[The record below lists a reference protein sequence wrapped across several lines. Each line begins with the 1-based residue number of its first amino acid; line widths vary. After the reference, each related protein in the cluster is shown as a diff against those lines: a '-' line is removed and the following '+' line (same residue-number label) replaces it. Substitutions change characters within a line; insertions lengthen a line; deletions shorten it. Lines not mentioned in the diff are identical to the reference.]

1 MSGLSQPLV
10 GKAGGDIESSGAEQL
25 VQAETA
31 SPVQLRSEA
40 NHAGSAGLSFVVSTV
55 TGQQFSVIAAG
66 TDSVVAIKRHILRQ
80 AGIPMEAQRIV
91 RAGVELEDTQTLG
104 GCGVADKESLH
115 LMLKLTAEE
124 ARAGEAMDPALA
136 DMMQR
141 HGLTEAEQWQ
151 LHGENVVDVETF
163 ASLRDEDFQ
172 FSGIDIRARR
182 QEKLQRDQE
191 KATATHAL
199 AMMRQVQGLLD
210 DAGLSHAGRECARS
224 LSEVSALRA
233 LDLQGMKD
241 LGLSIVDRRKLD
253 AFRQTERVRNVE
265 DVEMEEVMTEPERQR
280 RAVAADAEKQRQ
292 AVAAAAEQEQRQSKC
307 SSKACCIYL
316 TANIVMAVAI
326 CHVTLIA
333 ILVAIA
339 LLSGWDEPPLSP
351 NTESPN
357 TESPNTESWR
367 YGAPGEA
374 CSAVCSSA
382 GMGCEDGD
390 WGVHDEQSMRAA
402 LEAAWQS
409 VDAVCTRGFYSSS
422 YLTSPKVYE
431 YYGECYYMEGS
442 ESTSCSATS
451 SGNRRLCRCV

>member
-25 VQAETA
+25 VVVQAETA

-124 ARAGEAMDPALA
+124 ARAGEGIDPALA

-182 QEKLQRDQE
+182 QGKLQRDQE

-280 RAVAADAEKQRQ
+280 RAVAADTEKQRQ

-316 TANIVMAVAI
+316 NRIVLCVAI
-326 CHVTLIA
+326 CYVTLIA
-333 ILVAIA
+333 IAVAQ
-339 LLSGWDEPPLSP
+339 LSGWDEPPSSP
-351 NTESPN
+351 NTESC
-357 TESPNTESWR
+357 WR

-382 GMGCEDGD
+382 GMGCEEGD
-390 WGVHDEQSMRAA
+390 WGVHNEQSMRVA
-402 LEAAWQS
+402 LEAAGQS
-409 VDAVCTRGFYSSS
+409 ADALCSGGFDSWSWVGNPAVDES
-422 YLTSPKVYE
+422 Y
-431 YYGECYYMEGS
+431 GDCYYMAGSGSASCS
-442 ESTSCSATS
+442 ESYVY
-451 SGNRRLCRCV
+451 NRRLCRCV